1 MSRGPR
7 LDPPTEF
14 RELGE
19 GLFEAL
25 VNPDLEERKAAVA
38 EWRLTAEPK
47 LKSAVTTSV
56 DRLLAY
62 VNEIA
67 DKGDEWRPPAKWWD
81 GIINVSME
89 IKLVGRGV
97 REVPEGGKRRSE
109 IANPPHEPDPELATP
124 QSSGSSRGGGGSVSR
139 RSTDPAAPSRGPSPN
154 DNRSNARNPNNPSHR
169 ASAGNRSNQMNPNN
183 PGYRSSRGDNRGQR
197 R

>member
-25 VNPDLEERKAAVA
+25 VNPDIEERKAAVA
-38 EWRLTAEPK
+38 EWRLTAERE

-67 DKGDEWRPPAKWWD
+67 DTGDEWRPPAKWWD

-109 IANPPHEPDPELATP
+109 IANPPPEPDPELATP
-124 QSSGSSRGGGGSVSR
+124 QSSGSSIGDGGSTSR
-139 RSTDPAAPSRGPSPN
+139 KSTGPAVRSRGPSPN
-154 DNRSNARNPNNPSHR
+154 DNRSNVR
-169 ASAGNRSNQMNPNN
+169 NPNN
-183 PGYRSSRGDNRGQR
+183 PGYRSSRGGNRGQR